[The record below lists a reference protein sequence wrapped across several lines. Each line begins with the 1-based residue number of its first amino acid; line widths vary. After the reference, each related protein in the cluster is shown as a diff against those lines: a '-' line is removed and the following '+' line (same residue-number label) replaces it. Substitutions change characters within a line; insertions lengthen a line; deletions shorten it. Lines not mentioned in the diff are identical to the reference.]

1 MAEAPPLASVEDLA
15 VIVKRPSTDALLPLA
30 IRRASDRFRGAV
42 HHPVH
47 KVTDDVT
54 YISGDGSRTLLL
66 PAAPVVGSVA
76 IVVTDLDGITTL
88 DPSKYQVGRRNGII
102 TRTDN
107 HGFPVGLENIEVT
120 YTHGYDP
127 IPGEISDVVLDQA
140 AAIATTLAHVQQESG
155 GSQSASYRTGVSQN
169 WTDMVTKYSLGDR

>member
-1 MAEAPPLASVEDLA
+1 VADAPPLADVNDLA
-15 VIVKRPSTDALLPLA
+15 VLVQLPSTDPRLPLA

-47 KVTDDVT
+47 LVTDDVT
-54 YISGDGSRTLLL
+54 YVSGDGSRTLLL

-76 IVVTDLDGITTL
+76 IVVTDLDGTTTL
-88 DPSKYQVGRRNGII
+88 DPSLYQIGRRNGII

-107 HGFPVGLENIEVT
+107 HGWPVGLENIEVT

-127 IPGEISDVVLDQA
+127 VPGEISDAVLDQA
-140 AAIATTLAHVQQESG
+140 AAIAMTLAHVQQESG
-155 GSQSASYRTGVSQN
+155 GSQSASYRTGVNQN